1 MLISEENTSYAEFMD
16 TIEDESLG
24 PDTSSNSDYGCVAT
38 NDNYLIIYP
47 TLDGGCVKKL
57 YNLLNNLF
65 LF

>member
-1 MLISEENTSYAEFMD
+1 MD